1 KNHVQTLRS
10 VPPIADQ
17 SLAGFCL
24 DVKFRCHHQCIM
36 LLATAARKLKATNAM
51 CNAAIHSDGRRSDPT
66 PELAGFWVW
75 FGFSFKEMEKSKIF
89 WAHHKNDMT
98 HISTPTILKEETILI
113 LVIEPTSF
121 KYITQIH
128 FSDYKLVDALYKFD
142 ANSNGELI
150 NFEFEDRFGKLNF
163 SSFPNLILLNLSN
176 SELHE
181 NIPPQIG
188 DLSTLKYLN
197 LSHCWLHGE
206 LPPLGTLSQLEFLD
220 ISDNLI
226 NGSIPPQL
234 GNHASLNLRY
244 QKLNFC
250 LT

>member
-1 KNHVQTLRS
+1 
-10 VPPIADQ
+10 
-17 SLAGFCL
+17 
-24 DVKFRCHHQCIM
+24 
-36 LLATAARKLKATNAM
+36 
-51 CNAAIHSDGRRSDPT
+51 
-66 PELAGFWVW
+66 
-75 FGFSFKEMEKSKIF
+75 
-89 WAHHKNDMT
+89 MT

-113 LVIEPTSF
+113 VVIEPTSF

-128 FSDYKLVDALYKFD
+128 FSDYKLVDALHKFD

-150 NFEFEDRFGKLNF
+150 NFAFEDRFGKLKF

-176 SELHE
+176 SELHG

-234 GNHASLNLRY
+234 GNLKNHASIETGGYESVYKTRLPSGKVVSLK
-244 QKLNFC
+244 KLHCLEAGNPTFDKSVKNKIKFLTEIWHQNIVKLLGFC
-250 LT
+250 QHRRSMLHGER